1 MLRFKNDDGTNFPD
15 WEEKSFGD
23 FLITHSEKTSNKDSY
38 PLYSLTI
45 ESGVQPKTERYERE
59 FLVKKEGDNYK
70 IVPPNAFVYN
80 PMNLRFG
87 ALKVNHEKFS
97 VSVSGYYDVFSLKDD
112 STLAFW
118 ENYLVTPRMLNYY
131 FSIATGSL
139 IEKLRVHYSQ
149 FVKIKKTVPS
159 LPEQQKIA
167 DFLST
172 IDTVIEK
179 QKATVEVWEERKK
192 GVMQKLFSQ
201 EVRFKADD
209 GSEFPDWEEKSFEQ
223 TFSNLNNSTF
233 SRDCLNYEN
242 GNVKYI
248 HYGDILV
255 KFGATVNVTD
265 CIVPY
270 VNDDLNCE
278 KYNTLE
284 NGDVVIADTAEDET
298 VGKVVEI
305 SETDSQKTISGLHT
319 IACRPREKFVSK
331 YLGYFMNSDAY
342 HNQLR
347 PYMQGI
353 KVTSISKANI
363 KLTSILIP
371 CLAEQQKIADCL
383 SALDDVSDK
392 QKATLAT
399 WKEMKKGLLQQ
410 MFV

>member
-1 MLRFKNDDGTNFPD
+1 
-15 WEEKSFGD
+15 
-23 FLITHSEKTSNKDSY
+23 
-38 PLYSLTI
+38 
-45 ESGVQPKTERYERE
+45 
-59 FLVKKEGDNYK
+59 
-70 IVPPNAFVYN
+70 
-80 PMNLRFG
+80 MNLRFG

>member
-1 MLRFKNDDGTNFPD
+1 MLRFKNDDGTNFSD
-15 WEEKSFGD
+15 WKEKSFGD

-118 ENYLVTPRMLNYY
+118 ENYLVTSRMLNYY

-149 FVKIKKTVPS
+149 FVKIKKAVPS

-179 QKATVEVWEERKK
+179 QKATVEAWEERKK

-201 EVRFKADD
+201 DVRFKADD
-209 GSEFPDWEEKSFEQ
+209 GSEFPDWEEKKVANL
-223 TFSNLNNSTF
+223 FSKIKEKNKDGKIQNVITNSAEF
-233 SRDCLNYEN
+233 GLINQRDFFDKDIAVEGKKENYTIIKTGDFVYNPRKSKQAPYGPFNCYQLEEDGIVSPLYTCLRPKGIVNAYYLFWYFQSGAWYRFIYEN
-242 GNVKYI
+242 GAQN
-248 HYGDILV
+248 
-255 KFGATVNVTD
+255 GARHD
-265 CIVPY
+265 R
-270 VNDDLNCE
+270 
-278 KYNTLE
+278 
-284 NGDVVIADTAEDET
+284 
-298 VGKVVEI
+298 VGM
-305 SETDSQKTISGLHT
+305 TDSLMQDIPVYV
-319 IACRPREKFVSK
+319 PRSLE
-331 YLGYFMNSDAY
+331 
-342 HNQLR
+342 
-347 PYMQGI
+347 
-353 KVTSISKANI
+353 
-363 KLTSILIP
+363 
-371 CLAEQQKIADCL
+371 EQQKIADCL
-383 SALDDVSDK
+383 SSLDDVIK
-392 QKATLAT
+392 MQKATLTA